1 MALIQISDPD
11 SSSSIKKQFSVGID
25 LGTSNSLIA
34 ESINKKVTFF
44 KNDKSELIPSVVY
57 ESKKKILVGDTKE
70 SQSVKSI
77 KRLMG
82 LSSQEVSS
90 LNINNLKLDLT
101 NDLPYVI
108 INDQKKSAAEISSI
122 ILSHFVTLLRN
133 IKIYQLN
140 LQL

>member
-11 SSSSIKKQFSVGID
+11 SSPSIKKQFSVGID

-44 KNDKSELIPSVVY
+44 KSDRSELIPSVVY
-57 ESKKKILVGDTKE
+57 ESNKKLLVGDPKE

-90 LNINNLKLDLT
+90 LKVWLSPHSLNPIELIHKIQVL
-101 NDLPYVI
+101 I
-108 INDQKKSAAEISSI
+108 IYFSFS
-122 ILSHFVTLLRN
+122 L
-133 IKIYQLN
+133 
-140 LQL
+140 

>member
-11 SSSSIKKQFSVGID
+11 SSPSIKKQFSVGID

-57 ESKKKILVGDTKE
+57 ESKKKLLVGDTKE
-70 SQSVKSI
+70 SRSVRSI

-82 LSSQEVSS
+82 LSSQEASS
-90 LNINNLKLDLT
+90 LNINNINLDLT

-122 ILSHFVTLLRN
+122 ILSHLCDIAKKHKN
-133 IKIYQLN
+133 
-140 LQL
+140 

>member
-44 KNDKSELIPSVVY
+44 KSDKSELIPSVVY
-57 ESKKKILVGDTKE
+57 ESKKKLLVGDTKY
-70 SQSVKSI
+70 SQSIKSI

-82 LSSQEVSS
+82 LSSKKVSS
-90 LNINNLKLDLT
+90 LNINNLNLDLSS
-101 NDLPYVI
+101 DLPHVI
-108 INDQKKSAAEISSI
+108 INDQKKISGRDFI
-122 ILSHFVTLLRN
+122 YN
-133 IKIYQLN
+133 IVSFM
-140 LQL
+140 